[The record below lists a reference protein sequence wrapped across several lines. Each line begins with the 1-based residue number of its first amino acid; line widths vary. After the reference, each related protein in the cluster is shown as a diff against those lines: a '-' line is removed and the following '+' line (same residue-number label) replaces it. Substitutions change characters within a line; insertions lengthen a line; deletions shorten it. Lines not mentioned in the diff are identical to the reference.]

1 MSRADSLDKIIA
13 KLKDGNV
20 QVASQ
25 TPYER
30 GQRERRRGQTRE
42 ALKARRKKIKVLPFV
57 DHSKGCE
64 IVEGIS
70 QGTSI

>member
-1 MSRADSLDKIIA
+1 MSRADSLDKVIA

-42 ALKARRKKIKVLPFV
+42 ALKARRKKIKVDPWGAGKLRLP
-57 DHSKGCE
+57 KGTGE
-64 IVEGIS
+64 
-70 QGTSI
+70 